1 MKNKKKILGLVVVIL
16 WLGVIFYFS
25 ASDSSSST
33 SQTNIAI
40 HTLKNLAEQ
49 NPFFNF
55 ILLKLTEKHSLVYSI
70 RKLAHLTIFCVLQ
83 LIIFWVMKLNGYST
97 LKASIFSMIGVIM
110 YASFDEIHQYFTPG
124 RSAQIRDVFI
134 DSIGGSIGLI
144 LSYFVI
150 VLKSVFLKIFQR
162 IKHRLI

>member
-1 MKNKKKILGLVVVIL
+1 MKNKKKILGLLFVIL

-40 HTLKNLAEQ
+40 NTLRSLAEQ

-70 RKLAHLTIFCVLQ
+70 RKLAHLTIFCILQ

-97 LKASIFSMIGVIM
+97 LKASVFSIVGVII
-110 YASFDEIHQYFTPG
+110 YASFDEMHQYFTPG
-124 RSAQIRDVFI
+124 RSAQVKDVFI

-144 LSYFVI
+144 ISYFI
-150 VLKSVFLKIFQR
+150 IILKSIILKISQKIR
-162 IKHRLI
+162 HRLT